1 MLKLTTRHQ
10 SIALRVVALLTA
22 SFLLAACNLGQQA
35 PTEPPATELEGL
47 EPQDVPALQ
56 LTLTPGATNLAPP
69 TDTPVPQLLPSE
81 QLGPI
86 TVDSTVAHRTQEPVT
101 VRVQAGTQVTNI
113 TCSWVHQDTNQTG
126 ALGTPTQN
134 AVDANTVQ
142 NVYTFTPQL
151 AGTFTINCT
160 GVATTASGQ
169 RAVQAAGN
177 PFNVEAKG

>member
-1 MLKLTTRHQ
+1 MLKLTRHQ
-10 SIALRVVALLTA
+10 SIALRVIALLTA
-22 SFLLAACNLGQQA
+22 SFLLASCNLGQQA
-35 PTEPPATELEGL
+35 PTEPPEGIDGL
-47 EPQDVPALQ
+47 EPQDLPELQ
-56 LTLTPGATNLAPP
+56 VTATTAGELAPP
-69 TDTPVPQLLPSE
+69 TDTPVPELLASE

-101 VRVQAGTQVTNI
+101 VRVQAGTQVSNI

-134 AVDANTVQ
+134 AVDADTVE

-169 RAVQAAGN
+169 RAVQAAGT